1 MYEDKELTDQE
12 AEWLD
17 DQIYWYGMDSIGPVN
32 LEELKDY
39 HCMQHRWK
47 NCEGCLYYDSED
59 EVCKFDK

>member
-1 MYEDKELTDQE
+1 MYEDEILTDQE

-39 HCMQHRWK
+39 H
-47 NCEGCLYYDSED
+47 YYDSED